1 MSESKV
7 SKMGLGTFIG
17 LTMALCATV
26 RSIPTLAAVGWTLIF
41 YSIFAVLFFAGPI
54 SMVSGELSTMLP
66 QEGGP
71 QLWVKTALGSK
82 WGFVVAWLLW
92 VQMFPGMVMVASTLG
107 PLLGNTFGN
116 VELGNNHWFVLAC
129 ILVIY
134 WIITLLN
141 LKFDMAKVGGNI
153 GVWLGVYIP
162 VVIMFVLGLLAAF
175 KVGLVSNGYLGAFS
189 WSKAFPDLEH
199 VESLKYLAGITFIFV
214 GIEMSSVYMPRL
226 KDATKNYT
234 KGVFIALIGLVLL
247 NVINAMLVAN
257 VVPNGKMELANITQP
272 ILIDCQILGLPEVIG
287 NIFSFMVF
295 IGVLLQLSA
304 WVTGPSKTIIQV
316 AREGFLPPK
325 FGFHKENKYG
335 VSKNVVLTQSIVI
348 SLFALLY
355 GVMDDVSAV
364 FLTLTN
370 ATTVIYCIVYVLI
383 AISLLEMR
391 KKHPELNRPYRIG
404 KSGNF
409 FAWVISCMLIF
420 SIVVV
425 VFATLGTATMS
436 DALLVTAIA
445 VVMFVIP
452 LIINH
457 FKKDSWNTA
466 VEASLEEN
474 LDEYSDQVTNSH

>member
-1 MSESKV
+1 
-7 SKMGLGTFIG
+7 MGLGTFIG

-134 WIITLLN
+134 WVITLLN

-391 KKHPELNRPYRIG
+391 KEHPELNRPYRIG

-409 FAWVISCMLIF
+409 FAWVVSCMLIF

-425 VFATLGTATMS
+425 VFATLGTATMG

-474 LDEYSDQVTNSH
+474 LDEYSDQVTHSH

>member
-199 VESLKYLAGITFIFV
+199 VDSLKYLAGITFIFV

-466 VEASLEEN
+466 VEAILEEN
-474 LDEYSDQVTNSH
+474 LDEYSDQVTHSH

>member
-1 MSESKV
+1 
-7 SKMGLGTFIG
+7 MGLGTFIG

-199 VESLKYLAGITFIFV
+199 VDSLKYLAGITFIFV

-466 VEASLEEN
+466 VEAILEEN
-474 LDEYSDQVTNSH
+474 LDEYSDQVTHSH

>member
-134 WIITLLN
+134 WVITLLN

-409 FAWVISCMLIF
+409 FAWVVSCLLIF

-425 VFATLGTATMS
+425 VFATLGTATMG

-474 LDEYSDQVTNSH
+474 LDEYSDQVTHSH

>member
-66 QEGGP
+66 QKGGP

-134 WIITLLN
+134 WVITLLN

-409 FAWVISCMLIF
+409 FAWVVSCMLIF

-425 VFATLGTATMS
+425 VFATLGTATMG

-474 LDEYSDQVTNSH
+474 LDEYSDQVTHSH

>member
-1 MSESKV
+1 MSKSQV
-7 SKMGLGTFIG
+7 SKMGLGTFVG

-116 VELGNNHWFVLAC
+116 VELGNNHLFVLAC
-129 ILVIY
+129 ILIIY
-134 WIITLLN
+134 WIITILN

-162 VVIMFVLGLLAAF
+162 VVIMFILGLFSAF
-175 KVGLVSNGYLGAFS
+175 KVGLVSNGYLGDFA
-189 WSKAFPDLEH
+189 WSKVFPDLQH
-199 VESLKYLAGITFIFV
+199 SESLKYLAGITFIFV

-272 ILIDCQILGLPEVIG
+272 ILIYCDILGLPSIIG

-370 ATTVIYCIVYVLI
+370 ATTVIYCIVYILI
-383 AISLLEMR
+383 AISLIKMR
-391 KKHPELNRPYRIG
+391 KSHPEMARPYRIG
-404 KSGNF
+404 KNGNAL
-409 FAWVISCMLIF
+409 AWVICCMLIF
-420 SIVVV
+420 AIAIV
-425 VFATLGTATMS
+425 VFATLTTSTLAN
-436 DALLVTAIA
+436 AILVAVIAII
-445 VVMFVIP
+445 MFVIP
-452 LIINH
+452 LAINRG
-457 FKKDSWNTA
+457 KDDSWETE
-466 VEASLEEN
+466 VKKSLEE
-474 LDEYSDQVTNSH
+474 

>member
-1 MSESKV
+1 MSKSEV

-116 VELGNNHWFVLAC
+116 VELGNNHWFVLGC

-134 WIITLLN
+134 WIITILN

-162 VVIMFVLGLLAAF
+162 VVIMFVLGVLAAF
-175 KVGLVSNGYLGAFS
+175 KVGLVSNGYLGDFS

-199 VESLKYLAGITFIFV
+199 IDSLKYLAGITFIFV

-257 VVPNGKMELANITQP
+257 VVPDGKMELANITQP

-325 FGFHKENKYG
+325 FGVHKENKYG
-335 VSKNVVLTQSIVI
+335 VSRNVVLTQSIVI

-370 ATTVIYCIVYVLI
+370 ATTVIYCIVYILI
-383 AISLLEMR
+383 AVSLLKMR
-391 KKHPELNRPYRIG
+391 KKHPEFERPYRIG
-404 KSGNF
+404 KNGNGL
-409 FAWVISCMLIF
+409 AWVVSCMLIF
-420 SIVVV
+420 SIIVV
-425 VFATLGTATMS
+425 VFATLGTATLS
-436 DALLVTAIA
+436 DALLVAAIT

-457 FKKDSWNTA
+457 FKKDSWGIE
-466 VEASLEEN
+466 VEKSLEEK
-474 LDEYSDQVTNSH
+474 

>member
-1 MSESKV
+1 MGDSKV
-7 SKMGLGTFIG
+7 SKIGLGTFIG

-41 YSIFAVLFFAGPI
+41 YSIFAVFFFAGPI
-54 SMVSGELSTMLP
+54 SMISGELSTMLP

-71 QLWVKTALGSK
+71 QLWVKTALGSQ

-116 VELGNNHWFVLAC
+116 PDLGNNHWFVLGC
-129 ILVIY
+129 ILVVY
-134 WIITLLN
+134 WIITVLN

-162 VVIMFVLGLLAAF
+162 VAVMFILGLLTAV
-175 KVGLVSNGYLGAFS
+175 KVGILSNGYLGSFS
-189 WSKAFPDLEH
+189 FSKIMPDLQH
-199 VESLKYLAGITFIFV
+199 MDTLKYLAAITFIFV

-226 KDATKNYT
+226 KNATKNYT

-247 NVINAMLVAN
+247 NVLNALLVAN

-272 ILIDCQILGLPEVIG
+272 ILIDCQILGLPEIIG

-316 AREGFLPPK
+316 ARDGFLPPK

-335 VSKNVVLTQSIVI
+335 VSKNVVLTQSVVI

-355 GVMDDVSAV
+355 GIMDDVSAV

-370 ATTVIYCIVYVLI
+370 ATTIIYCIVYVLI
-383 AISLLEMR
+383 AIALLEMR
-391 KKHPELNRPYRIG
+391 SKHPELERPYRIG
-404 KSGNF
+404 KSGNAL
-409 FAWVISCMLIF
+409 AWIISCLLLF

-425 VFATLGTATMS
+425 VFSTLATAKLGNAI
-436 DALLVTAIA
+436 LVA
-445 VVMFVIP
+445 VISIVMFVIP

-457 FKKDSWNTA
+457 FKKNSWGSDVKEDSHPITH
-466 VEASLEEN
+466 
-474 LDEYSDQVTNSH
+474 SH

>member
-1 MSESKV
+1 MSKSEVNKIS
-7 SKMGLGTFIG
+7 LGTFVG

-54 SMVSGELSTMLP
+54 SMISGEFATMLP

-71 QLWVKTALGSK
+71 QLWVKTALGGK

-116 VELGNNHWFVLAC
+116 VALGNNHWFVLGC
-129 ILVIY
+129 ILIIY
-134 WIITLLN
+134 WIITFLN
-141 LKFDMAKVGGNI
+141 IKFDMAKVGGNI

-162 VVIMFVLGLLAAF
+162 VIVMLVLGLLSAF
-175 KVGLVSNGYLGAFS
+175 KVGLLSNGYLGNFS
-189 WSKAFPDLEH
+189 LSKTIPDFQH
-199 VESLKYLAGITFIFV
+199 IDSLKYLAGITFIFV

-234 KGVFIALIGLVLL
+234 KSVFIALIGLVLL
-247 NVINAMLVAN
+247 NVINALFVAN
-257 VVPNGKMELANITQP
+257 VVPDGKLELANITQP
-272 ILIDCQILGLPEVIG
+272 ILIYCNILGLPEIIG

-325 FGFHKENKYG
+325 FGFYRENKFG
-335 VSKNVVLTQSIVI
+335 VSRNVVLTQSVVI

-355 GVMDDVSAV
+355 GVMDDVSTV
-364 FLTLTN
+364 FLILTN
-370 ATTVIYCIVYVLI
+370 ATTIIYCIVYILI
-383 AISLLEMR
+383 AISIIVMR
-391 KKHPELNRPYRIG
+391 KNQPDRERPYRIG
-404 KSGNF
+404 KSGNGLV
-409 FAWVISCMLIF
+409 WLVSCMLIL
-420 SIVVV
+420 SIVIVIA
-425 VFATLGTATMS
+425 ATLITGTLVNG
-436 DALLVTAIA
+436 LLVGIITL
-445 VVMFVIP
+445 VMFVIP
-452 LIINH
+452 LIINSY
-457 FKKDSWNTA
+457 KKDWWKTTIYKD
-466 VEASLEEN
+466 
-474 LDEYSDQVTNSH
+474 LDR

>member
-1 MSESKV
+1 MSQSSINKI
-7 SKMGLGTFIG
+7 GLGTFIG

-54 SMVSGELSTMLP
+54 SMISGELSTMLP

-107 PLLGNTFGN
+107 PLLGNTIGN
-116 VELGNNHWFVLAC
+116 QELGNNHWFVLAS

-134 WIITLLN
+134 WIITVLN

-162 VVIMFVLGLLAAF
+162 VAVMFILGLFSAF

-189 WSKAFPDLEH
+189 WSKVLPDLQH
-199 VESLKYLAGITFIFV
+199 MDSLKYLAGITFIFV

-226 KDATKNYT
+226 KDSTKNYT
-234 KGVFIALIGLVLL
+234 KGVFAALIGLVLL
-247 NVINAMLVAN
+247 NVINALLVAN

-272 ILIDCQILGLPEVIG
+272 ILIYCKILGLPTIIG
-287 NIFSFMVF
+287 NVFSFMVF
-295 IGVLLQLSA
+295 LGVLLQLSA

-335 VSKNVVLTQSIVI
+335 VSKNVVLTQSVVI

-355 GVMDDVSAV
+355 GVMDDVSEV

-370 ATTVIYCIVYVLI
+370 ATTIIYCIVYVLI

-391 KKHPELNRPYRIG
+391 RQQPDLARPYRIG
-404 KSGNF
+404 KTGNTM
-409 FAWVISCMLIF
+409 AWIVSCMLLF

-425 VFATLGTATMS
+425 AFATLGTATLQN
-436 DALLVTAIA
+436 ALLVAIIA
-445 VVMFVIP
+445 IVMFVIP
-452 LIINH
+452 LIING
-457 FKKDSWNTA
+457 FKKQSWQSD
-466 VEASLEEN
+466 VEKSTE
-474 LDEYSDQVTNSH
+474 DYSKVSHSH

>member
-1 MSESKV
+1 MSKSEV

-116 VELGNNHWFVLAC
+116 VELGNNHWFVLGC

-134 WIITLLN
+134 WIITILN

-162 VVIMFVLGLLAAF
+162 VVIMFVLGVLAAF
-175 KVGLVSNGYLGAFS
+175 KVGLVSNGYLGDFS

-199 VESLKYLAGITFIFV
+199 IDSLKYLAGITFIFV

-257 VVPNGKMELANITQP
+257 VVPDGKMELANITQP

-295 IGVLLQLSA
+295 IG
-304 WVTGPSKTIIQV
+304 
-316 AREGFLPPK
+316 REGFLPPK

-335 VSKNVVLTQSIVI
+335 VSRNVVLTQSIVI

-370 ATTVIYCIVYVLI
+370 ATTVIYCIVYILI
-383 AISLLEMR
+383 AVSLLKMR
-391 KKHPELNRPYRIG
+391 KKHPEFERPYRIG
-404 KSGNF
+404 KNGNGL
-409 FAWVISCMLIF
+409 AWVVSCMLIF
-420 SIVVV
+420 SIIVV
-425 VFATLGTATMS
+425 VFATLGTATLS
-436 DALLVTAIA
+436 DALLVAAIT

-457 FKKDSWNTA
+457 FKKDSWGIE
-466 VEASLEEN
+466 VEKSLEEK
-474 LDEYSDQVTNSH
+474 